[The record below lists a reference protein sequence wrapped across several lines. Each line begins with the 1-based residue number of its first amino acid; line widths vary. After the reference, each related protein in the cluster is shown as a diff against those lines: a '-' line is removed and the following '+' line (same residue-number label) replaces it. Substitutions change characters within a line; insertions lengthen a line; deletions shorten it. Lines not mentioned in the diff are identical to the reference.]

1 MIFQLHTPPGFLLAF
16 MYPYNKNKA
25 LNPIY
30 PKQMEI
36 LFCELSQQQ
45 TDLILLFIISNEVN
59 DKISKVSAFTQWM
72 VQLAP
77 KIQSMSYRNGIETY
91 CLIKTLMHFPR
102 KTELFVNIA
111 TGS

>member
-59 DKISKVSAFTQWM
+59 DKIQENQLKKIRKLQFYFSQRNVKV
-72 VQLAP
+72 
-77 KIQSMSYRNGIETY
+77 K
-91 CLIKTLMHFPR
+91 
-102 KTELFVNIA
+102 
-111 TGS
+111 